1 MELIFK
7 IASIGMLVAILNI
20 LLAKSGREDQAFMV
34 NVAGIIIALM
44 LIVPEI
50 LRLFELARRV
60 FAF

>member
-1 MELIFK
+1 MDLIFK

-34 NVAGIIIALM
+34 NIAGMIIALM

-50 LRLFELARRV
+50 LRLFNLVQRV
-60 FAF
+60 FRF

>member
-50 LRLFELARRV
+50 LQLFELIRRV
-60 FAF
+60 FSF